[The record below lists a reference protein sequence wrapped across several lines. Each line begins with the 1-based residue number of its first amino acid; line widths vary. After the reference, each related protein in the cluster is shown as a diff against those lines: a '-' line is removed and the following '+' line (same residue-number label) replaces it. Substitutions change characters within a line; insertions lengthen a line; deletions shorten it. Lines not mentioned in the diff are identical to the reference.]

1 MSNTR
6 HSESKEKR
14 YKKNERQEKRDSLY
28 NYISRAEPSEKA
40 RENFNRPLYGGMMEK
55 YKKVVERRKAESETG
70 GK

>member
-14 YKKNERQEKRDSLY
+14 YKKNERQEKRNSLY
-28 NYISRAEPSEKA
+28 NYISRVEPSEKA
-40 RENFNRPLYGGMMEK
+40 RENFNRPLYGGMIEK
-55 YKKVVERRKAESETG
+55 CNKALERRKEEKNRE